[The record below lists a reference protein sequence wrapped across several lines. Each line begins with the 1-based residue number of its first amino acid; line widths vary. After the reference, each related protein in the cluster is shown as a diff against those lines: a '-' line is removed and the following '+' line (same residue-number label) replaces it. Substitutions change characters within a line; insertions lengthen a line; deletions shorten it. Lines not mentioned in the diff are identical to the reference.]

1 MTAVTPDYANARA
14 PSAGADCTAMPRPTV
29 EPVCSALL
37 GRPENGSVLGS
48 GRTALP
54 SLLFKS
60 AFYSGGSVGRCA
72 ARLIRYFVTA
82 QVA

>member
-37 GRPENGSVLGS
+37 GRPEALCLDLVAP
-48 GRTALP
+48 TLP